1 MTAGGVTPGTVTLGA
16 VTLGAVTLPSSV
28 WHVTREYAGL
38 AEAGGVKD
46 VVRGL
51 AEALVHRGVPCTVV
65 LPFYGFLRSG
75 ITARPVASFTVS
87 LPDQDRENRLFDEQ
101 VTVLQ
106 TEMGGVRL
114 LLVQSPRYSSLRDV
128 YTYTA
133 QDEAENHWRKRGT
146 GHWDSHQLNAILQR
160 AALESCRQ
168 LGEPPA
174 IFHCHDGHTAFLPAL
189 LRRAPQYAG
198 SFASSA
204 AVVTIHNAGRG
215 YHQEVWSLEF
225 ASLLTGLP
233 QEILEEAMLGDA
245 LDPLLLAGS
254 YALVCTVSEQYAR
267 ELLAEKDG
275 EVSGGLGRAY
285 RERGIPLAG
294 ITNGV
299 DPGPWDPRF
308 PDRTG
313 LPCRFDP
320 SADDLAG
327 KRECRR
333 SLEQKLGIPPGAASL
348 PLYAFVGR
356 LTAQKGV
363 DVLYAAVKE
372 QLFRESSPV
381 FVVLG
386 QGEKE
391 REDMFSSLARQPE
404 TRGRLCFVA
413 RYDPALAKLIYAA
426 SDFFLVPS
434 VYEPCGLTDFISQ
447 ILGSIPIVHR
457 VGGLVKVRD
466 GQTGFSYDEQ
476 TASALSEALGRTADL
491 FSSQPDLLAGIR
503 RRAFA
508 EIFSSHTWEKV
519 LEEGYLPLY
528 ARAMEGAPW
537 TRK

>member
-1 MTAGGVTPGTVTLGA
+1 MTS
-16 VTLGAVTLPSSV
+16 PSAV
-28 WHVTREYAGL
+28 WHVSREYAGL

-51 AEALVHRGVPCTVV
+51 AEALARRGVPCTVV

-75 ITARPVASFTVS
+75 ISAKPVASFTVA
-87 LPDQDRENRLFDEQ
+87 LPDQDRENRLFDEP
-101 VTVLQ
+101 VTVFQAEL
-106 TEMGGVRL
+106 GGVRL
-114 LLVQSPRYSSLRDV
+114 LLVQSPRYSALRDV

-133 QDEAENHWRKRGT
+133 EDEAENHWRRKGT
-146 GHWDSHQLNAILQR
+146 GHWDSHQLNVLLQR
-160 AALESCRQ
+160 AALETCRA
-168 LGEPPA
+168 LGESPA
-174 IFHCHDGHTAFLPAL
+174 IFHCHDGHTALLPAL
-189 LRRAPQYAG
+189 LRRTPRYAET
-198 SFASSA
+198 FASSA

-233 QEILEEAMLGDA
+233 PQVLEEGVLGDA
-245 LDPLLLAGS
+245 VDPLLLAGS
-254 YALVCTVSEQYAR
+254 YALVCTVSGQYAR
-267 ELLAEKDG
+267 ELLAEKDA
-275 EVSGGLGRAY
+275 EVSGGLGRMY

-299 DPGPWDPRF
+299 DPDPWDPRF
-308 PDRTG
+308 PERTG
-313 LPCRFDP
+313 LPCRFNP
-320 SADDLAG
+320 SAGDLDG
-327 KRECRR
+327 KKECRR
-333 SLEQKLGIPPGAASL
+333 GLEKRLGLPAASQSL

-363 DVLYAAVKE
+363 DVLFASVKE
-372 QLFRESSPV
+372 QLSRESSPL

-391 REDMFSSLARQPE
+391 KEDMFMGLARE
-404 TRGRLCFVA
+404 AGTGGRLCFVA
-413 RYDPALAKLIYAA
+413 RYDPGLAKLIYAA

-447 ILGSIPIVHR
+447 ILGSIPVVHR

-466 GQTGFSYDEQ
+466 GETGFSYDEQ
-476 TASALSEALGRTADL
+476 SAPALSAVLRRTAEL
-491 FSSQPDLLAGIR
+491 FVSQPQTLDGIR

-508 EIFSSHTWEKV
+508 EIFSDHTWERV

-528 ARAMEGAPW
+528 ARAMEEAPW
-537 TRK
+537 TPR

>member
-1 MTAGGVTPGTVTLGA
+1 MTH
-16 VTLGAVTLPSSV
+16 PSAV

-51 AEALVHRGVPCTVV
+51 AEALVRRGIPCTVV
-65 LPFYGFLRSG
+65 LPLYGFLRPVASG
-75 ITARPVASFTVS
+75 RPVASFSVP
-87 LPDQDRENRLFDEQ
+87 LPDQDRENQLIDEP

-106 TEMGGVRL
+106 SELGGVRM
-114 LLVQSPRYSSLRDV
+114 LLVQSPRYSALRDV

-133 QDEAENHWRKRGT
+133 EDEAENHWRKKGT
-146 GHWDSHQLNAILQR
+146 GHWDSHQLNVLLQR
-160 AALESCRQ
+160 AALETCGQ
-168 LGEPPA
+168 LGEAPA
-174 IFHCHDGHTAFLPAL
+174 VFHCHDGHTSFLPAL
-189 LRRAPQYAG
+189 VRRAPQYVPR
-198 SFASSA
+198 FPSSA
-204 AVVTIHNAGRG
+204 CVVTIHNAGRG

-233 QEILEEAMLGDA
+233 QSILEQGMLGDA
-245 LDPLLLAGS
+245 VDPLLLAGS

-267 ELLAEKDG
+267 ELLAERDG
-275 EVSGGLGRAY
+275 EASGGLGRAY
-285 RERGIPLAG
+285 RERGLPLAG

-308 PDRTG
+308 PESTG

-320 SADDLAG
+320 SAGDLAG
-327 KRECRR
+327 KKECRR
-333 SLEQKLGIPPGAASL
+333 SLEKRLGLPATGAPL

-363 DVLYAAVKE
+363 DVLFSALKE
-372 QLFRESSPV
+372 QLSRHDGPL

-386 QGEKE
+386 QGEREK
-391 REDMFSSLARQPE
+391 EDMFSRLAAQPE
-404 TRGRLCFVA
+404 TRGKLCFAA

-466 GQTGFSYDEQ
+466 GETGFSYDEQ
-476 TASALSEALGRTADL
+476 SASALSAVLTRTARL
-491 FSSQPDLLAGIR
+491 FVSQPGVLDGIR

-508 EIFSSHTWEKV
+508 EIFSDHTWDRV

-537 TRK
+537 TQR